1 VSALAFLISEARR
14 NDKTF
19 VDGSATPR
27 APAGTIG
34 PPAGPEIVSDD
45 DPSTPAPRSRAVPS
59 GRLGR
64 LSSFG
69 RLAGGV
75 AGGMLAEGA
84 RRLAAGER
92 PRVSDMMLT
101 PANAR
106 RFADRLSHLRGAAMK
121 LGQMISMDAGD
132 LLPPELATILAQ
144 LRNQAYRMPPQQLD
158 RVLRAEWGSDWRR
171 RFARFEPS
179 PIAAA
184 SIGQVHRATLPDGR
198 VLAVKV
204 QYPGVAE
211 SIDADVDNVATL
223 LRVSNLLP
231 ATLDLKPLLA
241 EAKRQLGEEADY
253 LREGEQMRAY
263 AERLAGDARFVVPAL
278 AEELTTR
285 RVLAMEF
292 VEGRPI
298 EALGDA
304 DQETRDAAMAALLAL
319 VLRELFA
326 FGVMQTDPN
335 FANYR
340 WQPGTADSWGRLVL
354 LDFGATRTVPPTTA
368 DAYRALIE
376 AGLARDLDRV
386 RDTAVATG
394 FLGAEAAARH
404 RAAVDRMIAAIDA
417 AMNRPGPF
425 DFGDRAF
432 VPVIR
437 AEARALVE
445 DRATWHVPHVE
456 TLFVQRKVSGTA
468 LLAAR
473 LKARVDVRGLAAA
486 AIAAPTLAAPASH
499 RDAAKR
505 W

>member
-1 VSALAFLISEARR
+1 MSE
-14 NDKTF
+14 
-19 VDGSATPR
+19 
-27 APAGTIG
+27 
-34 PPAGPEIVSDD
+34 DD
-45 DPSTPAPRSRAVPS
+45 LSGREHGRSVPS
-59 GRLGR
+59 GRLAR
-64 LSSFG
+64 LGTFG

-92 PRVSDMMLT
+92 PRLGDLVLT
-101 PANAR
+101 PANAAR
-106 RFADRLSHLRGAAMK
+106 VADRLSHLRGAAMK

-132 LLPPELATILAQ
+132 MLPAELSTILAR

-158 RVLRAEWGSDWRR
+158 GVLRAEWGGDWRR
-171 RFARFEPS
+171 RLRLEATPV
-179 PIAAA
+179 AAA

-223 LRVSNLLP
+223 LRVSSLLP
-231 ATLDLKPLLA
+231 PTLDLKPLLA
-241 EAKRQLGEEADY
+241 EAKRQLREEADY
-253 LREGEQMRAY
+253 VREGEQMRAY
-263 AERLAGDARFVVPAL
+263 RERLTGDARYVVPAL
-278 AEELTTR
+278 EEALTTR

-292 VEGRPI
+292 VEGRPV
-298 EALGDA
+298 ESLAEA
-304 DQETRDAAMAALLAL
+304 DQAVRDGAMTALLSL
-319 VLRELFA
+319 VLAELFT

-340 WQPGTADSWGRLVL
+340 WQPGADGSGGRLVL
-354 LDFGATRTVPPTTA
+354 LDFGATRTVPPETA
-368 DAYRALIE
+368 AAYRRLIE

-386 RDTAVATG
+386 RDVAVETG
-394 FLGAEAAARH
+394 FLGAEAVARH
-404 RAAVDRMIAAIDA
+404 GAAIDRMVGAIDA

-437 AEARALVE
+437 EEARALIA
-445 DRATWHVPHVE
+445 DRATWHVPHAE

-473 LKARVDVRGLAAA
+473 LKAKVDVRGLAAA
-486 AIAAPTLAAPASH
+486 AIGVEAPE
-499 RDAAKR
+499 R
-505 W
+505 